1 MKRLLVIVSVLMLS
15 LPIGLLADDYIDDAY
30 YSPQVELSG
39 QSNSRGKNSSPE
51 TGEVVRSAGGVDK
64 TSSFSNSHSPY
75 YDKKAMQEFVFE
87 ADTTML
93 PMKQDS
99 IPITK

>member
-1 MKRLLVIVSVLMLS
+1 MLS

-30 YSPQVELSG
+30 YTPKADLSSSSSSPSG
-39 QSNSRGKNSSPE
+39 GSRGEAP
-51 TGEVVRSAGGVDK
+51 
-64 TSSFSNSHSPY
+64 HQPY

>member
-30 YSPQVELSG
+30 YTPKADLS
-39 QSNSRGKNSSPE
+39 SSSSPSPS
-51 TGEVVRSAGGVDK
+51 GEGRGEAP
-64 TSSFSNSHSPY
+64 HQPY